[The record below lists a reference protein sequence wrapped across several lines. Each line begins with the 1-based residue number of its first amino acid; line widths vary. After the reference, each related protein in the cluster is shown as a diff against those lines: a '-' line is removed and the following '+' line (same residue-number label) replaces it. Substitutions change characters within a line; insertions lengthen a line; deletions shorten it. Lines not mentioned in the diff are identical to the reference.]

1 MSAITDRS
9 LREFAGTTAIGS
21 SAAVTIEIDRTPK
34 IVGGSVVID
43 VFGSE
48 PVRLELDDA
57 TELAHLLISLDEHVQ
72 VVRARLHEEEHR
84 RQLDE
89 ERAKQS
95 PVAQGRPGLRLVP
108 ASGA

>member
-34 IVGGSVVID
+34 IVGGSAVID
-43 VFGSE
+43 VFGAD

-84 RQLDE
+84 RQADA

-95 PVAQGRPGLRLVP
+95 PAEHGRPDLRLVP
-108 ASGA
+108 ATGA